1 MTIRM
6 HRPLTLA
13 AACCLT
19 AATAFAQSSA
29 TAPSPSASASVA
41 GAPRPMT
48 IVDLI
53 NVPQIA
59 TPQISPDGSQVLY
72 VRSDADWKAN
82 KRITHVWRAATG
94 SRDLVQMTNGGDGES
109 APRWSP
115 DGKSIAFVAKRTGD
129 EVAQIYVLPASG
141 GEAVRLTSH
150 ETAVSAIAWSGD
162 GASMFFLASEPKTA
176 KEKAREKV
184 QDDVFSYD
192 ETQKQQHLWTVTVAT
207 KAVKR
212 ITEGA
217 FSVLSFTLSQDGT
230 KIAHQRAPNTLYG
243 DAEKGEVWVM
253 NMDGSAAVQITKNSV
268 AESGAELS
276 PDNSQVLFL
285 ADADAKFTTYYN
297 GRIFVAPATGG
308 AAKVVTPENAS
319 DISNASWSK
328 DGKTIYFIGSEGVRS
343 ALYTMPSAGGAA
355 KAITSG
361 DETIKGWAY
370 DADADRHVFQRD
382 EAMNAGDVW
391 VMAAG
396 GGQPSR
402 VTYLYD
408 ALAKQFKLP
417 KQERVEW
424 KGADGVTVD
433 GLLYYPLDYKAGQK
447 YPLIV
452 QTHGGPAAADQ
463 FGFGGW
469 STYTQVLAAK
479 GYAVLKPNYRGS
491 TGYGDAFLRD
501 MVGHYFKNAHLDVMA
516 GVDHLIKIGIAD
528 PDRLGKMGWSAGGH
542 MTNKIITFTDR
553 FKAAS
558 SGAGAANWVSMY
570 GQSDVRTYRTP
581 WFGGTPWQKDAPI
594 DVYWEHSPLKYVANV
609 KTPTIF
615 IVGERDVRVPLPQAV
630 EMHRGVKSNGVPTK
644 LYVAPREPHG
654 FQELR
659 HQLFKVNVEL
669 EWFEQWITK
678 RPYIWEQAPEEKKPE
693 SSRDKETPTAA
704 GAPAGAQG

>member
-1 MTIRM
+1 MTIRIY
-6 HRPLTLA
+6 RPLAIATF
-13 AACCLT
+13 CLT
-19 AATAFAQSSA
+19 AATALAQPSA
-29 TAPSPSASASVA
+29 TAPSPSASAATSI
-41 GAPRPMT
+41 APRPMT
-48 IVDLI
+48 IVDLL
-53 NVPQIA
+53 NVPQIS

-82 KRITHVWRAATG
+82 KRVTHIWRAATG

-115 DGKSIAFVAKRTGD
+115 DGKSIAFVAKRSGD
-129 EVAQIYVLPASG
+129 EAAQVYVLPATG
-141 GEAVRLTSH
+141 GEAVRLTTH
-150 ETAVSAIAWSGD
+150 ETAVSAIAWSAD
-162 GASMFFLASEPKTA
+162 GASVFFLASEPKTA
-176 KEKAREKV
+176 KEKAREKL
-184 QDDVFSYD
+184 QDDVYSYD
-192 ETQKQQHLWTVTVAT
+192 ETQKQQHLWTVAVAT
-207 KAVKR
+207 KTEKR
-212 ITEGA
+212 VTDGA
-217 FSVLSFTLSQDGT
+217 FSVLSYTLSQDGS

-243 DAEKGEVWVM
+243 DAEKGEIWVM
-253 NMDGSAAVQITKNSV
+253 KADGSEAVQITRNGV

-285 ADADAKFTTYYN
+285 ADADAKFVTYHN

-308 AAKVVTPENAS
+308 GAAKVITPDNAPDAS
-319 DISNASWSK
+319 TASWSK
-328 DGKTIYFIGSEGVRS
+328 DGKAIYFIGSEGVRS
-343 ALYTMPSAGGAA
+343 ALYTMPSAGGGV
-355 KAITSG
+355 KAMTSG
-361 DETIKGWAY
+361 DQTIKGWAY
-370 DADADRHVFQRD
+370 DAAADRHVFQRD
-382 EAMNAGDVW
+382 EAVNAGDVW

-402 VTYLYD
+402 VTYFYD
-408 ALAKQFKLP
+408 SLAKDFKLP

-463 FGFGGW
+463 FGFGTW

-516 GVDHLIKIGIAD
+516 GVDHLIKIGLAD

-570 GQSDVRTYRTP
+570 GQSDVRSYRTP

-594 DVYWEHSPLKYVANV
+594 DVYWEHSPLKYVSNV

-630 EMHRGVKSNGVPTK
+630 EMHRGVKSNGVPTR

-693 SSRDKETPTAA
+693 SSRDSKDTPTA
-704 GAPAGAQG
+704 GQG

>member
-1 MTIRM
+1 MSIRI
-6 HRPLTLA
+6 HRPLTIA
-13 AACCLT
+13 AFCLT
-19 AATAFAQSSA
+19 AATSFAQSA
-29 TAPSPSASASVA
+29 VAPSPSASAASSA
-41 GAPRPMT
+41 APRAMT
-48 IVDLI
+48 IIDLI
-53 NVPQIA
+53 NVPLIS
-59 TPQISPDGSQVLY
+59 TPEISPDGSQVLY

-82 KRITHVWRAATG
+82 KRITHIWRAATG

-115 DGKSIAFVAKRTGD
+115 DGKSIAFVAKRSGD
-129 EVAQIYVLPASG
+129 EAAQIYVLPASG
-141 GEAVRLTSH
+141 GEAVRLTTH
-150 ETAVSAIAWSGD
+150 ETAVSAIAWSHD
-162 GASMFFLASEPKTA
+162 GASLFFLASEPKTA
-176 KEKAREKV
+176 KEKAREKL
-184 QDDVFSYD
+184 QDDVYSYD
-192 ETQKQQHLWTVTVAT
+192 ETQKQQHLWTVAVAA
-207 KAVKR
+207 KAEKR
-212 ITEGA
+212 ITDGA
-217 FSVLSFTLSQDGT
+217 FSVLSFTLSQDGSR
-230 KIAHQRAPNTLYG
+230 IAHQRAPNTLYG

-253 NMDGSAAVQITKNSV
+253 KTDGSEAVQITKNNV

-285 ADADAKFTTYYN
+285 ADADAKFVTYYN
-297 GRIFVAPATGG
+297 GRIFVAPATAGG
-308 AAKVVTPENAS
+308 AAKVVSPENAPDS
-319 DISNASWSK
+319 SNASWSK

-343 ALYTMPSAGGAA
+343 ALYSMPAAGGAV
-355 KAITSG
+355 KAMTSG
-361 DETIKGWAY
+361 DETVKGWAY
-370 DADADRHVFQRD
+370 DAAADRHVFQRD
-382 EAMNAGDVW
+382 GATNAGDVW
-391 VMAAG
+391 MMAAG

-402 VTYLYD
+402 VTYFYD
-408 ALAKQFKLP
+408 SLAKDFKLP

-433 GLLYYPLDYKAGQK
+433 GLLYYPLDYKPGQK

-452 QTHGGPAAADQ
+452 NTHGGPAAADQ
-463 FGFGGW
+463 FGFGMW

-479 GYAVLKPNYRGS
+479 GYLVLKPNYRGS

-516 GVDHLIKIGIAD
+516 GVDHLIKIGVAD

-615 IVGERDVRVPLPQAV
+615 LVGERDVRVPLPQAV

>member
-1 MTIRM
+1 MTIRL
-6 HRPLTLA
+6 HHTLMVA
-13 AACCLT
+13 ASGLI
-19 AATAFAQSSA
+19 AATAFAQTPAPSS
-29 TAPSPSASASVA
+29 TAPRAMS
-41 GAPRPMT
+41 

-53 NVPQIA
+53 NVPLIA

-72 VRSDADWKAN
+72 VKSDADWKSN
-82 KRITHVWRAATG
+82 KRITHVWRAAAG
-94 SRDLVQMTNGGDGES
+94 SRDVVQMTNGGDGETL
-109 APRWSP
+109 PRWSP
-115 DGKSIAFVAKRTGD
+115 DGKSIAFVAKRAGD
-129 EVAQIYVLPASG
+129 EVAQIYLLPASG
-141 GEAVRLTSH
+141 GEAVRVTSH
-150 ETAVSAIAWSGD
+150 DTAVSAIAWNGD
-162 GASMFFLASEPKTA
+162 GTSLFFLASEPKTA

-192 ETQKQQHLWTVTVAT
+192 ETQKQQHLWTVAVAS
-207 KAVKR
+207 KAAKR
-212 ITEGA
+212 ITEGD
-217 FSVLSFTLSQDGT
+217 FSVLSFTLSQDGK

-253 NMDGSAAVQITKNSV
+253 NADGGAAVQITKNGV
-268 AESGAELS
+268 AESSAELS

-285 ADADAKFTTYYN
+285 SDADPKFTTYYN

-308 AAKVVTPENAS
+308 AAKVVTPENAP
-319 DISNASWSK
+319 DVSNASWSK
-328 DGKTIYFIGSEGVRS
+328 DGKTIFFIGNEGVRS
-343 ALYTMPSAGGAA
+343 ALYTMPAAGGAV
-355 KAITSG
+355 KAVTSG
-361 DETIKGWAY
+361 DETIKGWSY
-370 DADADRHVFQRD
+370 DAAADRHVFQRD
-382 EAMNAGDVW
+382 EATNAGDVY
-391 VMAAG
+391 VMAAA
-396 GGQPSR
+396 GGQPTR
-402 VTYLYD
+402 MTYVYD
-408 ALAKQFKLP
+408 TLAKQFKLP

-433 GLLYYPLDYKAGQK
+433 GLLYYPLDYKQGQK

-452 QTHGGPAAADQ
+452 NTHGGPAAADQ
-463 FGFGGW
+463 FGFGMW
-469 STYTQVLAAK
+469 STYVQVLTAK

-516 GVDHLIKIGIAD
+516 GVDHLIKIGLAD
-528 PDRLGKMGWSAGGH
+528 PDKLGKMGWSAGGH

-594 DVYWEHSPLKYVANV
+594 DIYWEHSPLKYVSNV

-678 RPYIWEQAPEEKKPE
+678 RPYIWETAPEEKKPA
-693 SSRDKETPTAA
+693 SSQDKETPTAA